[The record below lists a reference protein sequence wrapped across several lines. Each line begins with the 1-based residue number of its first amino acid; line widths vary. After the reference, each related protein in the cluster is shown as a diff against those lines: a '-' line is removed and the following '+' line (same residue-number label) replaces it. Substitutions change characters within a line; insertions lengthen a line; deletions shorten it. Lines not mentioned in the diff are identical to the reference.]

1 MTKFMLVFVLTF
13 TGVPILLWSGGGGD
27 TADTDGFPDQDIVT
41 PAGEYP
47 VTREPVTLEVIT
59 ESFDPATSG
68 AVVDFP
74 TNAFTEWIEEKTG
87 VSLTFTEIRYENLTE
102 RMNVL
107 LAAGDLPDILMNT
120 GLSDSEIN
128 YYGRSG
134 LFRPFNAYI
143 EEYGSVI
150 KEVFE
155 KKPMVKPMISDS
167 EGNIYALPR
176 VTECYHCFRGK
187 KVWYYKPWM
196 DQLGLEIPET
206 TEEFY
211 QMLKAVKTGDPNGNG
226 EPDEIPYTGSNI
238 GWDGS
243 NIIDFITGSFIY
255 APDIGGPGFTLNAGT
270 VRSAFVQPE
279 YREALRYMNRLYEEE
294 LINDITFTMTSA
306 DYKRTVSG
314 SSPRI
319 IGIAQSDYPGVFA
332 DYAEPG
338 ESGFNFYPLS
348 PLRGPGGT
356 RYANNYTPY
365 QGVNTVVMMSADNP
379 YPAVTFRFLETFML
393 PEASTRAHIG
403 LENVN
408 WWKAPEGTK
417 TSKGDQAVWVDYD
430 PENPENQSLMVENTA
445 WPNRGPTIYIDGDD
459 TFGFMGARGLPP
471 IREGVDPERSGYE
484 PILSSSA
491 RNYYEPYNPPASM
504 ILPPLTI
511 PDNLIDE
518 ADELDNA
525 LGDYIEQ
532 ESVRFIRGAKSIEN
546 DWDAYI
552 RALDELGLPRLLE
565 IYQNQYEAEK
575 SLWAAVQ

>member
-1 MTKFMLVFVLTF
+1 MLTF

-27 TADTDGFPDQDIVT
+27 TADTDGFPDRGIVT

-47 VTREPVTLEVIT
+47 VTREPVTLEIIT

-87 VSLTFTEIRYENLTE
+87 VSLTFIEIRCENLTE

-176 VTECYHCFRGK
+176 ITECYHCFRGK

-211 QMLKAVKTGDPNGNG
+211 RMLKAVKTGDPNGNG

-255 APDIGGPGFTLNAGT
+255 APDIGGPGLTLDAGT

-338 ESGFNFYPLS
+338 EGGFNFYPLS
-348 PLRGPGGT
+348 PLRGPGGV
-356 RYANNYTPY
+356 RCANNYTPY
-365 QGVNTVVMMSADNP
+365 QGVNIVVMMSADNP
-379 YPAVTFRFLETFML
+379 YPAVTFML
-393 PEASTRAHIG
+393 PEASSRAHIG

-408 WWKAPEGTK
+408 WWKAPQGTK

-430 PENPENQSLMVENTA
+430 PENPENQPLMVENTA

-511 PDNLIDE
+511 
-518 ADELDNA
+518 
-525 LGDYIEQ
+525 
-532 ESVRFIRGAKSIEN
+532 
-546 DWDAYI
+546 
-552 RALDELGLPRLLE
+552 LDELGLPRLLE